1 MKSRINGK
9 LWLCIFLLLPVFIF
23 AGCENGTTPV
33 TGDSEMAEVLISNGY
48 YALEAQDIDEAI
60 DAFQAAYVANKTNET
75 RMYAAL
81 AKLAAISIDQNI
93 VDLMRNRLGF
103 IKYPEKIN
111 ALINQNEWWEYT
123 GDEFYQ
129 TYFPVLA
136 DAPEWLGTTSLPLW
150 ERLEWLLADAPEWLL
165 GTTRILSPYALWF
178 ALILDNNTMGFN
190 SLVDEA
196 LNSAF
201 GQNYTDAV
209 ALIDE
214 MDNTPVTLDSRLIEL
229 LELTETLGKDTVKI
243 TKAELKIFTSAFDI
257 LKGTLEFLQAYNL
270 DTPLNFLKF
279 DWNDEYTFNLGAYD
293 ESIDPCRNGFLKQRD
308 GYTTKTAINTY
319 IKALGNLTSA
329 YDSLIEDNNH
339 YPTAAKDF
347 LKKYKCYRTL
357 ATNIKTALENIGSVN
372 GDTEVGFPSA
382 DEYGVL
388 DFDKNYFSFNFKAL
402 EDGYLKIENLILLNK
417 EGKPVFK
424 TWTDVVVN
432 NENIKDYSDG
442 QMDFGPVFTP
452 GKFFDNIIKI
462 DGKDPAD
469 SWGEAILSVCSDR
482 ISPKTYELYEFYYGK
497 ISNN

>member
-1 MKSRINGK
+1 
-9 LWLCIFLLLPVFIF
+9 
-23 AGCENGTTPV
+23 
-33 TGDSEMAEVLISNGY
+33 MAEALISNGY
-48 YALEAQDIDEAI
+48 YALEEDQDIDEAI

-111 ALINQNEWWEYT
+111 ALIDQNEWWEYT
-123 GDEFYQ
+123 GDEFYR

-136 DAPEWLGTTSLPLW
+136 DAPEWLGTT
-150 ERLEWLLADAPEWLL
+150 
-165 GTTRILSPYALWF
+165 RIVSPYVLWF

-190 SLVDEA
+190 SLIDET

-229 LELTETLGKDTVKI
+229 LELTEALGEDTVKI

-293 ESIDPCRNGFLKQRD
+293 ESIDPCKNGFLKQRD

-319 IKALGNLTSA
+319 IKALENLTVA

-347 LKKYKCYRTL
+347 LREYKCYRTL

-372 GDTEVGFPSA
+372 GDTEVNFPSA

>member
-1 MKSRINGK
+1 MESKKITSR
-9 LWLCIFLLLPVFIF
+9 LCLSIFLLFAIFIF

-33 TGDSEMAEVLISNGY
+33 TGDSELAEVLISNGF
-48 YALEAQDIDEAI
+48 YALEDQDIDEAI

-111 ALINQNEWWEYT
+111 ALIDQNEWWEYT
-123 GDEFYQ
+123 GDEFYR

-136 DAPEWLGTTSLPLW
+136 DAPEWLGTT
-150 ERLEWLLADAPEWLL
+150 
-165 GTTRILSPYALWF
+165 RILSPYILWF

-190 SLVDEA
+190 SLIDEA

-229 LELTETLGKDTVKI
+229 LELTEVLGEDTVKI

-279 DWNDEYTFNLGAYD
+279 DWNDEYTFNLGDYD
-293 ESIDPCRNGFLKQRD
+293 ESVDPCKNGFLKQRD

-319 IKALGNLTSA
+319 IKALENLTVA

-347 LKKYKCYRTL
+347 LREYKCYRTL

-372 GDTEVGFPSA
+372 GDTEVNFPSA

>member
-1 MKSRINGK
+1 MKSKINAK
-9 LWLCIFLLLPVFIF
+9 LWLCVFLLLPVFIF

-48 YALEAQDIDEAI
+48 YALEAQNIDEAI

-136 DAPEWLGTTSLPLW
+136 DAPEWLGTT
-150 ERLEWLLADAPEWLL
+150 
-165 GTTRILSPYALWF
+165 RILSPYVLWF

-190 SLVDEA
+190 SLIDEA

-229 LELTETLGKDTVKI
+229 LELTEVLEEDTVKI

-279 DWNDEYTFNLGAYD
+279 NWNDEYTFNLGAYD
-293 ESIDPCRNGFLKQRD
+293 ESVDPCKNGFLKQRD

-319 IKALGNLTSA
+319 IKALGNLTAA

-347 LKKYKCYRTL
+347 LKEYKCYRTL
-357 ATNIKTALENIGSVN
+357 ATNIKTALENIESGN
-372 GDTEVGFPSA
+372 GDTEVDFPYA

-424 TWTDVVVN
+424 TWADVVVN
-432 NENIKDYSDG
+432 NENIKEYSDG

>member
-1 MKSRINGK
+1 MESKKITGK
-9 LWLCIFLLLPVFIF
+9 LCLSIFLLFAIFIF

-33 TGDSEMAEVLISNGY
+33 TGDSELAEALISNGY
-48 YALEAQDIDEAI
+48 YALENQDIDEAI

-111 ALINQNEWWEYT
+111 ALIDQNEWWEYT
-123 GDEFYQ
+123 GDEFYR

-136 DAPEWLGTTSLPLW
+136 DAPEWLGTT
-150 ERLEWLLADAPEWLL
+150 
-165 GTTRILSPYALWF
+165 RIVSPYVLWF

-190 SLVDEA
+190 SLIDET

-229 LELTETLGKDTVKI
+229 LELTEALGEDTVKI

-279 DWNDEYTFNLGAYD
+279 NWNDEYTFNLGAYD

-372 GDTEVGFPSA
+372 GDTEVNFPSA

-432 NENIKDYSDG
+432 NENIKEYSDG

>member
-1 MKSRINGK
+1 MESKKITGK
-9 LWLCIFLLLPVFIF
+9 LCLSIFLLFAIFIF

-33 TGDSEMAEVLISNGY
+33 TGDSELAEALISNGY
-48 YALEAQDIDEAI
+48 YALEEDQDIDEAI

-111 ALINQNEWWEYT
+111 ALIDQNEWWEYT
-123 GDEFYQ
+123 GDEFYR

-136 DAPEWLGTTSLPLW
+136 DAPEWLGTT
-150 ERLEWLLADAPEWLL
+150 
-165 GTTRILSPYALWF
+165 RIVSPYVLWF

-190 SLVDEA
+190 SLIDET

-229 LELTETLGKDTVKI
+229 LELTEALGEDTVKI

-279 DWNDEYTFNLGAYD
+279 NWNDEYTFNLGAYD
-293 ESIDPCRNGFLKQRD
+293 ESVDPCKNGFLKQRD

-372 GDTEVGFPSA
+372 GDTEVNFPSA

-388 DFDKNYFSFNFKAL
+388 DFDNNSFSFNFNAL

>member
-1 MKSRINGK
+1 MESKKITSR
-9 LWLCIFLLLPVFIF
+9 LCLSIFLLFAIFIF

-33 TGDSEMAEVLISNGY
+33 TGNSEIAEALISNGY
-48 YALEAQDIDEAI
+48 YALEEDQDIDEAI

-111 ALINQNEWWEYT
+111 ALIDQNEWWEYT

-136 DAPEWLGTTSLPLW
+136 DAPEWLGTT
-150 ERLEWLLADAPEWLL
+150 
-165 GTTRILSPYALWF
+165 RILSPYILWF

-190 SLVDEA
+190 SLIDEA

-229 LELTETLGKDTVKI
+229 LELTEALGEDTVKI

-357 ATNIKTALENIGSVN
+357 ATNIKTALENIESGN
-372 GDTEVGFPSA
+372 GDTEVDFPSA

-388 DFDKNYFSFNFKAL
+388 DFDNNSFSFNFNAL

>member
-9 LWLCIFLLLPVFIF
+9 LWLCVFLLLPVFIF

-60 DAFQAAYVANKTNET
+60 VAFQAAYVANKTNET

-103 IKYPEKIN
+103 IEYPEKIN

-136 DAPEWLGTTSLPLW
+136 DAPEWLGTT
-150 ERLEWLLADAPEWLL
+150 
-165 GTTRILSPYALWF
+165 RILSPYVLWF

-190 SLVDEA
+190 SLIDEA

-229 LELTETLGKDTVKI
+229 LELTEELGEDTVKI
-243 TKAELKIFTSAFDI
+243 TKAELKIFTSGFDI

-347 LKKYKCYRTL
+347 LKEYKCYRTL
-357 ATNIKTALENIGSVN
+357 ATNIKTALENIESGN
-372 GDTEVGFPSA
+372 GDTEVDFPYA

-432 NENIKDYSDG
+432 NENIKEYSDG

>member
-1 MKSRINGK
+1 MESKKITGK
-9 LWLCIFLLLPVFIF
+9 LYLSIFLLFAIFIF

-33 TGDSEMAEVLISNGY
+33 TGNSEMAEVLISNGY
-48 YALEAQDIDEAI
+48 YALEDQDIDEAI

-111 ALINQNEWWEYT
+111 ALINQKEWWEYT

-136 DAPEWLGTTSLPLW
+136 DAPEWLGTT
-150 ERLEWLLADAPEWLL
+150 
-165 GTTRILSPYALWF
+165 RILNPYILWF

-190 SLVDEA
+190 SLIDEA

-229 LELTETLGKDTVKI
+229 LELTEALGEDTVKI

-279 DWNDEYTFNLGAYD
+279 NWNDEYTFNLGAYD

-347 LKKYKCYRTL
+347 LREYKCYRTL
-357 ATNIKTALENIGSVN
+357 ATNIKTALENIESGN
-372 GDTEVGFPSA
+372 GDTEVNFPSA

-388 DFDKNYFSFNFKAL
+388 DFDNNSFSFNFNAL

>member
-1 MKSRINGK
+1 MKSKITSR
-9 LWLCIFLLLPVFIF
+9 LCLSIFLLFAIFIF

-33 TGDSEMAEVLISNGY
+33 TGDSELAEALISNGY
-48 YALEAQDIDEAI
+48 YALENQDIDEAI

-111 ALINQNEWWEYT
+111 ALIDQNEWWEYT
-123 GDEFYQ
+123 GDEFYR

-136 DAPEWLGTTSLPLW
+136 DAPEWLGTT
-150 ERLEWLLADAPEWLL
+150 
-165 GTTRILSPYALWF
+165 RIVSPYVLWF

-190 SLVDEA
+190 SLIDET

-229 LELTETLGKDTVKI
+229 LELTEALGEDTVKI

-279 DWNDEYTFNLGAYD
+279 NWNDEYTFNLGAYD

-372 GDTEVGFPSA
+372 GDTEVNFPSA

>member
-9 LWLCIFLLLPVFIF
+9 LWLCVFLLLPVFIF

-123 GDEFYQ
+123 GDDFYQ

-136 DAPEWLGTTSLPLW
+136 DAPEWLGTP
-150 ERLEWLLADAPEWLL
+150 
-165 GTTRILSPYALWF
+165 RILSPNVLWF

-190 SLVDEA
+190 SLIDEA

-229 LELTETLGKDTVKI
+229 LELTEALGGDTVKI

-319 IKALGNLTSA
+319 IKAIGNLTSA

-347 LKKYKCYRTL
+347 LKEYKCYRTL
-357 ATNIKTALENIGSVN
+357 ATNIKTALENIESGN
-372 GDTEVGFPSA
+372 GDTEVDFPYA

-432 NENIKDYSDG
+432 NENIKEYSDG

>member
-1 MKSRINGK
+1 MESKKITSR
-9 LWLCIFLLLPVFIF
+9 LCLSIFLLFAIFIF

-33 TGDSEMAEVLISNGY
+33 TGNSEMAEVLISNGY
-48 YALEAQDIDEAI
+48 YALEAKDIDEAI

-111 ALINQNEWWEYT
+111 ALINQDEWWEYKE
-123 GDEFYQ
+123 DEFYP

-136 DAPEWLGTTSLPLW
+136 NAPEWLGTT
-150 ERLEWLLADAPEWLL
+150 
-165 GTTRILSPYALWF
+165 RIASPYVLWF

-190 SLVDEA
+190 SLIDEA

-229 LELTETLGKDTVKI
+229 LELTEALGEDTVKI

-279 DWNDEYTFNLGAYD
+279 NWNDEYTFNLGAYD

-319 IKALGNLTSA
+319 IKALENLTVA

-347 LKKYKCYRTL
+347 LKEYKCYRTL

-372 GDTEVGFPSA
+372 GDTEVNFPSA

-388 DFDKNYFSFNFKAL
+388 DFDNNSFSFNFNAL
-402 EDGYLKIENLILLNK
+402 EDGYLKMDNLILLNK

>member
-1 MKSRINGK
+1 MESKKITGK
-9 LWLCIFLLLPVFIF
+9 LCLSIFLLFAIFIF

-33 TGDSEMAEVLISNGY
+33 TGDSELAEALISNGY
-48 YALEAQDIDEAI
+48 YALEAQDQDIDEAI

-81 AKLAAISIDQNI
+81 AKLAAISVDQKV

-136 DAPEWLGTTSLPLW
+136 DAPEWLGTT
-150 ERLEWLLADAPEWLL
+150 
-165 GTTRILSPYALWF
+165 RIVSPYVLWF

-190 SLVDEA
+190 SLIDEA

-229 LELTETLGKDTVKI
+229 LELTEALGEDTVKI

-279 DWNDEYTFNLGAYD
+279 DWNDEYTFNLGDYD

-319 IKALGNLTSA
+319 IKALENLTVA

-347 LKKYKCYRTL
+347 LREYKCYRTL

-372 GDTEVGFPSA
+372 GDTEVNFPSA

-388 DFDKNYFSFNFKAL
+388 DFDNKSFSFNFNAL

-432 NENIKDYSDG
+432 NENIKEYSDG